1 MEKVLLIGVDGADYN
16 IIKELF
22 SKNELSNFASIAQ
35 KGGFSKLI
43 STIPPSSPVAWT
55 SIFTGVP
62 PWRHGILGFLKQKE
76 GEYFYRPV
84 TSRDRKVK
92 AIWNLLSEKNKK
104 SILLNV
110 PFSYPPEKI
119 NGIMITGLG
128 SPGKSSDFVY
138 PHSLKKFIFERFP
151 DFDID
156 FNEGKLERGADIYQM
171 EDEII
176 KLEEIQANLFIDL
189 LKDNEWDFG
198 AIVLRS
204 LDVIQHFAFDNRKF
218 VERHYKRID
227 SLIGKIV
234 SEVKKIENKIKIVV
248 CSDHG
253 FRNTKR
259 RFYVNTWLK
268 SQGYLKLKSSDNF
281 LLKIGIDAEK
291 IRDIFWKIGLKG
303 LLGKIER
310 SNFVKY
316 LLKIFPSSSHQYL
329 FDADWERTKAFFYRG
344 SNGLI
349 KINVKGREPRGCVDK
364 TEILR
369 LAAELKSNLR
379 QVVDHANGVKVFR
392 NVLLKEELG
401 IKSYDYPEVILIPN
415 DDYELM
421 DYNVKGN
428 LFEDISNRPGD
439 HGLYGV
445 FISNFKL
452 ETSVECVWDVG
463 KLIKRIL
470 HL

>member
-22 SKNELSNFASIAQ
+22 SKNELSNFAGIAQ
-35 KGGFSKLI
+35 EGSFSKLI
-43 STIPPSSPVAWT
+43 STIPPLSPAAWT

-104 SILLNV
+104 SILLNI

-128 SPGKSSDFVY
+128 SPGNSSDFVY
-138 PHSLKKFIFERFP
+138 PHSLKKSIFERFP
-151 DFDID
+151 DFDVD
-156 FNEGKLERGADIYQM
+156 FNEGKLERGADIYQI

-176 KLEEIQANLFIDL
+176 KLEEIQVNLFIDL
-189 LKDNEWDFG
+189 VLSNEWDFS

-234 SEVKKIENKIKIVV
+234 SEVEKIENKIKIVV

-310 SNFVKY
+310 SDFVKY
-316 LLKIFPSSSHQYL
+316 LLKILPSSSHQYL

-364 TEILR
+364 TKILR
-369 LAAELKSNLR
+369 LAEELKSNLR
-379 QVVDHANGVKVFR
+379 QVVDHANGVKVFKS
-392 NVLLKEELG
+392 VILKEELG

-421 DYNVKGN
+421 DYNIKDN

-452 ETSVECVWDVG
+452 ELPVECVWDVG
-463 KLIKRIL
+463 KLIKKVWNI
-470 HL
+470 